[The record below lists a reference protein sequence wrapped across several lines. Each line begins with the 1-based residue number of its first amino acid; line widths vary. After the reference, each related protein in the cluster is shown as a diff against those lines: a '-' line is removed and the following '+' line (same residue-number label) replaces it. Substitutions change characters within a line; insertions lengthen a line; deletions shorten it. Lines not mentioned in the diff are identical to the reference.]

1 MSGLAM
7 KTVAAGAERRIKVP
21 LLTSSTIGAPLAA
34 TWLAPPRN
42 GRVAFGGATATAPRP
57 SAIGAAVGAVVW
69 AAAGGAPKATKI
81 SDPARP
87 ASGKARIKDL
97 ET

>member
-1 MSGLAM
+1 M

-42 GRVAFGGATATAPRP
+42 GLVAFCGATATAPRP
-57 SAIGAAVGAVVW
+57 SVVGAVVW
-69 AAAGGAPKATKI
+69 AAAGGAPKAAKI

-87 ASGKARIKDL
+87 ISKARIKDL
-97 ET
+97 ETQVATR